1 MENSEEKLHTDIG
14 ALNGLIWSGKGQ
26 GSQSSSGTPSTQN
39 FTKYPPPPT
48 SGTMPSLQGACYV
61 AACPTEQFTTM
72 NLELFVQEG
81 SLYHLYVVRIMT
93 SKLKKKCSKE
103 SYVSDFLF
111 IGMSVVCNASQKTVN
126 EHSM

>member
-1 MENSEEKLHTDIG
+1 MQILPTFAIRNIWRTVRRNCILILG
-14 ALNGLIWSGKGQ
+14 FNGLIWAGKGK

-39 FTKYPPPPT
+39 FTKYPSPPT
-48 SGTMPSLQGACYV
+48 SGTMPSLQRACYV

-93 SKLKKKCSKE
+93 SKLKKKCSKV
-103 SYVSDFLF
+103 SYVSDCLF
-111 IGMSVVCNASQKTVN
+111 IGMSVCV
-126 EHSM
+126 